1 MNTHTSQRSQ
11 TGMLAVLIALLLPML
26 MGFLALS
33 IDVGY
38 MLLTRNRMQIAADSA
53 AIAAADALMHNQGID
68 AATAMAQTA
77 AVANGFTDQVS
88 MTSVAVL
95 IPPTGTAPFS
105 QDSNYVRVTVS
116 QTVPTFLAS
125 FFGIAS
131 SLRSAYAIAGPAS
144 SGNPCLLSLSSSG
157 SGVVSA
163 SGNVTMTANGCGI
176 FSNSTSPSS
185 IMLNGNVTLN
195 ASTISTV
202 GGVSKSGNVTT
213 SPVTTG
219 AAKTADP
226 FLNVTYPSFSGC
238 SFTNYSASGNGL
250 VTLTP
255 GTYCGGINISGNHVV
270 NLTPGLY
277 TLYGGG
283 FNVSGNVS
291 PISGTG
297 VSFYNTGSGTT
308 GPNAYAALDLSGNS
322 MLDLSAPLTGA
333 NAGML
338 FMQDPLNIYG
348 AAISGNSGSRL
359 LGNLYFPNS
368 TVSMSGNSATSI
380 PIGSVVAQKIT
391 MSGNVNFSVSNIY
404 GSSGSS
410 AMHAGLYQ

>member
-88 MTSVAVL
+88 MASVAVL
-95 IPPTGTAPFS
+95 IPPTGAAPFS

-116 QTVPTFLAS
+116 QTVPTFIAS

-176 FSNSTSPSS
+176 FSNSNSPSS
-185 IMLNGNVTLN
+185 IMLNGNVTLD

-202 GGVSKSGNVTT
+202 GGPAIFLIPGIGLLPMAGPIVSVI
-213 SPVTTG
+213 VG
-219 AAKTADP
+219 ALEGAIIVGGMSALGVGL
-226 FLNVTYPSFSGC
+226 LNMGIPRDQIIKYEMALRFDKYLLIVHGD
-238 SFTNYSASGNGL
+238 TNEIARANSVL
-250 VTLTP
+250 
-255 GTYCGGINISGNHVV
+255 
-270 NLTPGLY
+270 
-277 TLYGGG
+277 
-283 FNVSGNVS
+283 
-291 PISGTG
+291 
-297 VSFYNTGSGTT
+297 
-308 GPNAYAALDLSGNS
+308 NAVEL
-322 MLDLSAPLTGA
+322 
-333 NAGML
+333 
-338 FMQDPLNIYG
+338 Q
-348 AAISGNSGSRL
+348 SRL
-359 LGNLYFPNS
+359 
-368 TVSMSGNSATSI
+368 
-380 PIGSVVAQKIT
+380 
-391 MSGNVNFSVSNIY
+391 
-404 GSSGSS
+404 
-410 AMHAGLYQ
+410 